1 MKKQIKVTLEYVGGF
16 TRLDAHEYKI
26 VRLGGAPNIE
36 TLNPKGGLPLV
47 KRVGDIIDE
56 KQAKDIATFAD
67 VTTLPKSK

>member
-1 MKKQIKVTLEYVGGF
+1 MKKQLKVTLEYIGGF
-16 TRLDAHEYKI
+16 THLDAHEYKI
-26 VRLGGAPNIE
+26 VRLIGAPNIE